1 MFARVTVVQ
10 ASPDKL
16 DEGAAT
22 FEGKV
27 LPTAKDQAGY
37 KGAAFFVDRSSGKA
51 MGMTLWE
58 SEEARAKAGGAL
70 VQARQAALD
79 VMGGTAPPVDEY
91 EVVVSDFTPGPG

>member
-10 ASPDKL
+10 VSAEKL

-22 FEGKV
+22 FKEKV
-27 LPTAKDQAGY
+27 LRTAKNQPGY
-37 KGAAFFVDRSSGKA
+37 KGAAFFTDSSSGKA

-58 SEEARAKAGGAL
+58 SEEARSKAGDAL

-79 VMGGTAPPVDEY
+79 AMGGSAPPVDEY
-91 EVVVSDFTPGPG
+91 EVAVSDFNP